1 MMITGKRFAENRS
14 RSRTYTHNAYWQQQN
29 RSETHDD
36 RILETKTEELSEEQ
50 LSQVVGGLQPQPLP
64 PDHDPIRHR
73 MQ

>member
-1 MMITGKRFAENRS
+1 MND
-14 RSRTYTHNAYWQQQN
+14 RT
-29 RSETHDD
+29 
-36 RILETKTEELSEEQ
+36 LETKTEELSEAQ